1 MRGCRQ
7 LLAGLLAAV
16 LIAGCGA
23 SADTGGS
30 TGTAA
35 TPPEAPPLPSE
46 VKVSLDGYKGASNV
60 GFLMA
65 EKLGYFDDAGLK
77 VFLGA
82 PAIPSNTVYYVATR
96 IDELGVTRLPRV
108 PIARENGLPV
118 VVVGSVIPKPTAAMI
133 WLRDSGV
140 RTVGELK
147 GKTIG
152 IPGIPYLKDLLRVVL
167 ENAGLTPEEVAVRPV
182 GYRMVPALLE
192 GEVDAIFGGSPNI
205 EGAALASRGA
215 EPVVKRVQDL
225 GVPDYEELVVITRED
240 RAAADPE
247 AIGSFMSAVKRGTA
261 AAVRHPRAAAKLI
274 AKSPETDPHATLG
287 EIEAQL
293 KATLPL
299 LSRTGRVDSGK
310 ARGLLDWMRE
320 QGMIERAVPASELF
334 ADQDPPR
341 P

>member
-1 MRGCRQ
+1 M
-7 LLAGLLAAV
+7 

-35 TPPEAPPLPSE
+35 KDIEVPPLPSE
-46 VKVSLDGYKGASNV
+46 IKVSLEGHKGAENV

-65 EKLGYFDDAGLK
+65 EKLGYFEDAGLK

-118 VVVGSVIPKPTAAMI
+118 VAVGSVIPEPTAAMI
-133 WLRDSGV
+133 WLRGSGV
-140 RTVGELK
+140 RSVADLK
-147 GKTIG
+147 GQTIG
-152 IPGIPYLKDLLRVVL
+152 ISGIPYLKELLRVVL
-167 ENAGLTPEEVAVRPV
+167 ENAGLTPEEVTVRPV
-182 GYRMVPALLE
+182 GYRTVPALLK
-192 GEVDAIFGGSPNI
+192 GEVDAIFGGSSNI
-205 EGAALASRGA
+205 EGAALAARGA

-247 AIGSFMSAVKRGTA
+247 VIGAFMSAVKRGTA
-261 AAVRHPRAAAKLI
+261 AAVRHPQMAAQLI
-274 AKSPETDPHATLG
+274 AKSPETDPQATLG

-293 KATLPL
+293 RATLPL
-299 LSRTGRVDSGK
+299 LSRTGRVDPNQAS
-310 ARGLLDWMRE
+310 GLLAWMRE

-334 ADQDPPR
+334 AGPELPQP
-341 P
+341 

>member
-1 MRGCRQ
+1 MRGCRH
-7 LLAGLLAAV
+7 LLAGLLAAL

-35 TPPEAPPLPSE
+35 TPAEVPPLPSE
-46 VKVSLDGYKGASNV
+46 IKVSLDGYKGASNV
-60 GFLMA
+60 GLLMA

-96 IDELGVTRLPRV
+96 IDELGVTHLPRV
-108 PIARENGLPV
+108 PIARENELPV
-118 VVVGSVIPKPTAAMI
+118 VAVGSVIPEPTAAMI
-133 WLRDSGV
+133 WLEGAGIGDV
-140 RTVGELK
+140 ADLK
-147 GKTIG
+147 GRTIG
-152 IPGIPYLKDLLRVVL
+152 IPGIPFFKDLLRIVL
-167 ENAGLTPEEVAVRPV
+167 EGAGLTPGEVTVRPV
-182 GYRMVPALLE
+182 GYRMVPALLK

-205 EGAALASRGA
+205 EGVALASRGA

-247 AIGSFMSAVKRGTA
+247 VISSFMTAVKRGTA

-274 AKSPETDPHATLG
+274 DKSPETDPRATLE

-299 LSRTGRVDSGK
+299 LSRTGRIDPEK
-310 ARGLLDWMRE
+310 AGGLLDWMRE
-320 QGMIERAVPASELF
+320 QGMIERAVPPSELF
-334 ADQDPPR
+334 AEQDPPQ